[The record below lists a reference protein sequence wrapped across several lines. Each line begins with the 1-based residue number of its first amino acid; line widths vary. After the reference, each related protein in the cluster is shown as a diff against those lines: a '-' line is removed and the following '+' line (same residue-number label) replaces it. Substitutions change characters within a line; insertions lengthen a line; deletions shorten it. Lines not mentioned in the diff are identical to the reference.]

1 MYCGVEVCVTETM
14 STEFSRLYREL
25 CHSGPNDSIKDI
37 HFDRERKQVF
47 KALGYEIKSEP
58 QRYQLSKHHG
68 KAPRRRIHEARLKA
82 ISVEGIHDRKRQLEL
97 RELSRKTQEVNEL
110 TNHIQTLLAENKYIG
125 KHLWAKYDKIY
136 GQETSEESSS
146 SRTLPTRSLKPIP
159 KEITQRSRS
168 VIRCDFSK
176 AKWTKEERD
185 RLNYLYLE
193 LSRPSGPSVAAW
205 EVYFTQFAQQFCV
218 FHPQRSQAEA
228 REKIKDMYANRQ
240 FTESGEG
247 SYWATVRATSP
258 SSRRKRMTG
267 MLSEIES

>member
-1 MYCGVEVCVTETM
+1 M

-25 CHSGPNDSIKDI
+25 CHSGPNDHIKDI
-37 HFDRERKQVF
+37 HFDRERKQIF

-58 QRYQLSKHHG
+58 DRFQVSKHHG
-68 KAPRRRIHEARLKA
+68 KAPRRRIQEARLKA
-82 ISVEGIHDRKRQLEL
+82 ISVEGAQDRKRQLEM

-110 TNHIQTLLAENKYIG
+110 TNQIQKLLAENKYIG

-136 GQETSEESSS
+136 GHETSNQTVPL
-146 SRTLPTRSLKPIP
+146 RNIPTRSPKPVP

-168 VIRCDFSK
+168 VIRCDYSK

-193 LSRPSGPSVAAW
+193 LNRPSGHNIAAW
-205 EVYFTQFAQQFCV
+205 EVYFTQFAEQFRV
-218 FHPQRSQAEA
+218 FHPQRGQSEVV
-228 REKIKDMYANRQ
+228 EKVKDMFANRQ

-247 SYWATVRATSP
+247 SYWMNVRATSP
-258 SSRRKRMTG
+258 STRRKRMTG
-267 MLSEIES
+267 LLPDSDHG

>member
-1 MYCGVEVCVTETM
+1 M

-47 KALGYEIKSEP
+47 KALGYQIKSEP

-82 ISVEGIHDRKRQLEL
+82 ISVDGTQDRKRQLEM

-110 TNHIQTLLAENKYIG
+110 TNQIQTLLAENKYIG

-136 GQETSEESSS
+136 GHETSEQTVP
-146 SRTLPTRSLKPIP
+146 SRTLSTGSSKQVP
-159 KEITQRSRS
+159 KEITQRSKS
-168 VIRCDFSK
+168 VIRCDYSK
-176 AKWTKEERD
+176 AKWTKEERE
-185 RLNYLYLE
+185 RLNSLYLG
-193 LSRPSGPSVAAW
+193 LNRPSGHNVTAW
-205 EVYFTQFAQQFCV
+205 EVYFTQFAEQFRV
-218 FHPQRSQAEA
+218 FHPQRSQGEVV
-228 REKIKDMYANRQ
+228 EKIKDMFANRQ

-247 SYWATVRATSP
+247 NYWATVRATSP
-258 SSRRKRMTG
+258 STRKKRMTG
-267 MLSEIES
+267 MLPEIES